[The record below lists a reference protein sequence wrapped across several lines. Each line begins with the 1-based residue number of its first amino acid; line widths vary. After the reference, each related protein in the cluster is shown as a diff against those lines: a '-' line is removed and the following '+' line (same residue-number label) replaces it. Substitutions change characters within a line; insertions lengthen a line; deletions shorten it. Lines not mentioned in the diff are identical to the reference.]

1 MSLLH
6 SVFAH
11 FQIVSVLSHPQQ
23 QQKEFFRKCKVSIIS
38 NGNIVGAPGHFSKV
52 YKGFYRDAE
61 RYFAIKVTDLESVS
75 ASFRQN
81 FLPRE
86 LRIWRELNHPNHVYL
101 YKDFMKSG
109 YVFEIMELAVGGNM
123 LTYVQERGPIA
134 EMACR
139 EWMLQLIDALVY
151 LHRNQI
157 AHRDLKLENILI
169 FDGGVIKI
177 SDYGFSKKSVDLS
190 STFCG
195 SRSYVAP
202 EILQGIEHDMFKV
215 DIWSL
220 GVIGFIMLT
229 NTMPFYEDTGNAQ
242 IVDAQRRRQYSF
254 PSRLGLSRL
263 CVRAINIL
271 MTFEPRVRP
280 SIFNWFIYGA
290 MQQRS
295 LHKINY
301 CRCGGSCTWL
311 RSTECERR
319 PC

>member
-1 MSLLH
+1 MQSEH
-6 SVFAH
+6 HQQRQHRRRSSGFARN
-11 FQIVSVLSHPQQ
+11 ILSRYGF
-23 QQKEFFRKCKVSIIS
+23 EFPTDFNLGS
-38 NGNIVGAPGHFSKV
+38 GHFSKV

-123 LTYVQERGPIA
+123 LTYVQDRGPIA

-280 SIFNWFIYGA
+280 TIFNCAKLPWFASAPTSKGSSTVPCNSARCTKSTTVGA
-290 MQQRS
+290 VDRV
-295 LHKINY
+295 H
-301 CRCGGSCTWL
+301 G
-311 RSTECERR
+311 
-319 PC
+319 